1 MRAIN
6 ITCLNLCYRR
16 GRLQKATTL
25 AKGVTF
31 FALAITAATAHAHAS
46 GENYDQLGQA
56 VVASF
61 KCATLAAHAKYRD
74 EEVRL
79 TKYGL
84 STGRAFVEAYNAG
97 RVPPADFNR
106 VDLILPMVLR
116 ALSIHQKMDV
126 PVDFSVG
133 GIYEAIWDRTTS
145 DLGERTRKM
154 KDRRSDYSVWAKE
167 DFRQKNCS
175 FVGK

>member
-1 MRAIN
+1 MQAMN
-6 ITCLNLCYRR
+6 ITFLDSYYRPAW
-16 GRLQKATTL
+16 LQNATTL
-25 AKGVTF
+25 AKGF
-31 FALAITAATAHAHAS
+31 SLFALAVTVTTAHANAS
-46 GENYDQLGQA
+46 GVNYDQLGQA

-61 KCATLAAHAKYRD
+61 ECATLAAHAKYRD
-74 EEVRL
+74 EEIRL
-79 TKYGL
+79 TRYGL

-97 RVPPADFNR
+97 RVPTADLNR

-116 ALSIHQKMDV
+116 AWSIHQKMDV

-133 GIYEAIWDRTTS
+133 GIYEEIWSRTTS
-145 DLGERTRKM
+145 DLGERTHKM
-154 KDRRSDYSVWAKE
+154 KERRSDYSVWAKE